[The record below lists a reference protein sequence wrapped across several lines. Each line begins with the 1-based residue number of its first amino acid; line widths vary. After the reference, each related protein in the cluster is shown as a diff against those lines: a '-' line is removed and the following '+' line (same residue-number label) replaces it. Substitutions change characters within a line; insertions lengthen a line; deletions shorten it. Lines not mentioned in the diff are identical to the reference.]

1 MNQGFKILEKKKE
14 KSNNYPIDGK
24 QIKSKLDINFG
35 E

>member
-1 MNQGFKILEKKKE
+1 MNQGFKILEKKE

-24 QIKSKLDINFG
+24 QFKSKLDINFG

>member
-1 MNQGFKILEKKKE
+1 MNQGFKILEKKE
-14 KSNNYPIDGK
+14 KSNNYSIDGK